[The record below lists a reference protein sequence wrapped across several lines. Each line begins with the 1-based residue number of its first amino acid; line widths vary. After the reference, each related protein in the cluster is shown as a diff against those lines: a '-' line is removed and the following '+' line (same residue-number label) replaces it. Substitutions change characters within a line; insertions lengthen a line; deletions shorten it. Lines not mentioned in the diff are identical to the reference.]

1 MLALITCW
9 KILSK
14 AYENKSLSDVKM
26 AVENCTE
33 VTQFTFSGLTE
44 HPQLKPVLFALFL
57 GTYVLTLVGNLGLI
71 ALIRVSPQLHTPMY
85 FFLGN
90 LSFLDI
96 CYSSTISPKMLLDFP
111 AKNKVISFAG
121 CLTQLYFYTVFAT
134 AEIYLLA
141 AMAHDRYV
149 AISKPLLYKVV
160 MSPGVCTSLVAG
172 SYLAG
177 LLNAIVHTSAL
188 LRLSFCGPLVIDN
201 FYCDGPPLFV
211 VASTDTRFNEGL
223 MFVFVGFNMMTTILL
238 ILTSYACIVVAVGR
252 MGSAAGRRKACSTC
266 ASHLAAIIIFYVSAT
281 FNYMQPSSSNSL
293 ESKKIASI
301 FYTIIVPM
309 LNPMI
314 YSLRNK
320 EVKHAFSSFVQDFVE
335 LREVLLDPF
344 LQPFQVSLNGS
355 TTRVQDTLNFISH
368 PIPQPHLMRD
378 PCIVLGVSRLSRCS
392 HGLAPGFIEELMPY
406 TPPVIQA
413 SARFKEVL

>member
-1 MLALITCW
+1 
-9 KILSK
+9 
-14 AYENKSLSDVKM
+14 VKM
-26 AVENCTE
+26 ADENCTE

-44 HPQLKPVLFALFL
+44 HPQLKPILFALFL

-96 CYSSTISPKMLLDFP
+96 CYSSTISPKMLLDLP
-111 AKNKVISFAG
+111 TKNKAISFAG
-121 CLTQLYFYTVFAT
+121 CLTQFYFYAVFAT
-134 AEIYLLA
+134 AEIYLLT
-141 AMAHDRYV
+141 AMAYDRYV
-149 AISKPLLYKVV
+149 AISKPLLYDFV
-160 MSPGVCTSLVAG
+160 MSPRICMSLVTM

-177 LLNAIVHTSAL
+177 LLNATVHTSAL
-188 LRLSFCGPLVIDN
+188 LRLSFCGPPVINN

-211 VASTDTRFNEGL
+211 AASTDTRLNEGL
-223 MFVFVGFNMMTTILL
+223 MFVFVDFNMVTTNLL
-238 ILTSYACIVVAVGR
+238 ILTSYACILVAVGR

-266 ASHLAAIIIFYVSAT
+266 ASHLAAVIIFYVSAT
-281 FNYMQPSSSNSL
+281 FNYMQPSSSNSQ

-320 EVKHAFSSFVQDFVE
+320 EVKHALTSFI
-335 LREVLLDPF
+335 R
-344 LQPFQVSLNGS
+344 
-355 TTRVQDTLNFISH
+355 R
-368 PIPQPHLMRD
+368 
-378 PCIVLGVSRLSRCS
+378 
-392 HGLAPGFIEELMPY
+392 
-406 TPPVIQA
+406 
-413 SARFKEVL
+413 K

>member
-1 MLALITCW
+1 
-9 KILSK
+9 
-14 AYENKSLSDVKM
+14 M
-26 AVENCTE
+26 ADENCTE

-96 CYSSTISPKMLLDFP
+96 CYSSTISPKMLLDLP
-111 AKNKVISFAG
+111 TKTKAISFAG
-121 CLTQLYFYTVFAT
+121 CLTQFYFYAVFAT
-134 AEIYLLA
+134 AEIYLLTA
-141 AMAHDRYV
+141 TAYDRYV
-149 AISKPLLYKVV
+149 AISKPLLYNFV
-160 MSPGVCTSLVAG
+160 MSPRICMSLVTV

-177 LLNAIVHTSAL
+177 LLNATVHTSAL
-188 LRLSFCGPLVIDN
+188 LWLSFCGPPVINN

-211 VASTDTRFNEGL
+211 VASTDTRLNEGL
-223 MFVFVGFNMMTTILL
+223 MFVGFNMVTTNLL

-266 ASHLAAIIIFYVSAT
+266 ASHLAAVIIFYVSAT

-301 FYTIIVPM
+301 FYTIVVPM

-320 EVKHAFSSFVQDFVE
+320 EVKHALTSFIRRKMDF
-335 LREVLLDPF
+335 
-344 LQPFQVSLNGS
+344 
-355 TTRVQDTLNFISH
+355 
-368 PIPQPHLMRD
+368 
-378 PCIVLGVSRLSRCS
+378 
-392 HGLAPGFIEELMPY
+392 
-406 TPPVIQA
+406 
-413 SARFKEVL
+413 